1 MNNNKGQ
8 VLVLF
13 IILLPVLVLVAA
25 LVIDTGLILKEKSKL
40 VGTTKTIMAEII
52 NREDREVVGK
62 DLYTK
67 NDIPI
72 TNLKITKENEQLKI
86 KNYYFVDSIFG
97 NTIGIKNYK
106 ISIVMSAYEEEE
118 RLIFIKE

>member
-52 NREDREVVGK
+52 NREDREIVGK

>member
-52 NREDREVVGK
+52 NREDREAVGK